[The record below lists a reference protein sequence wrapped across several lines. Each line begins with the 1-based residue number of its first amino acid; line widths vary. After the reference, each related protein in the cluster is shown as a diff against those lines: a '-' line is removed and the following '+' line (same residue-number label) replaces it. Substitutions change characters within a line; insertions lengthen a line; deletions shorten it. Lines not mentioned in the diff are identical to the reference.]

1 MNVPVSEQRIR
12 AFVFAGLR
20 EALKPYGVE
29 FAPILREAGL
39 TAEAVADGFAW
50 VSLDRFALTLTL
62 AAQATGDPCFGLKYG
77 AAARLTSNP
86 LGYVLAN
93 APDLLT
99 AIKSFSRYHRVLTP
113 NRFKFVESAGAGRIE
128 WSYPVTMPNVTQVS
142 DFALMRFVWR
152 VQCLI
157 GANWRPIAVGLI
169 HQEPEDI
176 AEYEKR
182 LGLRIA
188 FNQPAN
194 SIAIS
199 SATLGLPLPGA
210 DAQLFNLVTRFC
222 EEQIEHQNADDD
234 DPLNRVREAIIRC
247 LERGQANP
255 RSVAE
260 EIGVSAGSLD
270 RRLKAQGTSFQRLLD
285 DTRRCLAHRYL
296 FESSLKLTDIAAR
309 WAIPSSAPSAAPPG
323 VGSAPRH
330 AASGAAP
337 LASTA
342 RPRPL
347 SRQVESRK
355 RSSFCLS
362 IATASARICAWSK
375 ARMRPCQSLIHSTL
389 AASDP
394 AVTDTVPGRI
404 VA

>member
-1 MNVPVSEQRIR
+1 
-12 AFVFAGLR
+12 
-20 EALKPYGVE
+20 
-29 FAPILREAGL
+29 
-39 TAEAVADGFAW
+39 
-50 VSLDRFALTLTL
+50 
-62 AAQATGDPCFGLKYG
+62 
-77 AAARLTSNP
+77 
-86 LGYVLAN
+86 VLAN
-93 APDLLT
+93 APDLRT
-99 AIKSFSRYHRVLTP
+99 AIKSFSRYHRVLTT
-113 NRFKFVESAGAGRIE
+113 NRFEFVESAGAGRIE

-152 VQCLI
+152 IQCLI
-157 GANWRPIAVGLI
+157 GASWRPIAVGLI

-222 EEQIEHQNADDD
+222 EEQIEHQNAADD

-270 RRLKAQGTSFQRLLD
+270 RARHVVPAPARRYPPLPRSPLSVRKLAQAHRHRRARGLFRAQRLQP
-285 DTRRCLAHRYL
+285 RRQALVRRLATQL
-296 FESSLKLTDIAAR
+296 
-309 WAIPSSAPSAAPPG
+309 P
-323 VGSAPRH
+323 APR
-330 AASGAAP
+330 P
-337 LASTA
+337 
-342 RPRPL
+342 
-347 SRQVESRK
+347 
-355 RSSFCLS
+355 
-362 IATASARICAWSK
+362 
-375 ARMRPCQSLIHSTL
+375 
-389 AASDP
+389 
-394 AVTDTVPGRI
+394 
-404 VA
+404 